1 MRVAPRPRFLA
12 LVAARRRF
20 PHTRPDA
27 AALALARL
35 VVAEVVHELV
45 QRDSRRGSIRG
56 KRPSAGLLR
65 RRREGSAPAGEKS
78 CGVHIVAFACCAST
92 RVKLLGFVFLP
103 EGGGYSF
110 SNRVFRGK
118 GPPPPWVKIGRF
130 SSLFMFFWSIFD
142 ISIENSIILYV
153 KCRK

>member
-20 PHTRPDA
+20 PHARPDA

-78 CGVHIVAFACCAST
+78 CGVHMSPSLVVRRRESS
-92 RVKLLGFVFLP
+92 FL
-103 EGGGYSF
+103 F
-110 SNRVFRGK
+110 SN
-118 GPPPPWVKIGRF
+118 
-130 SSLFMFFWSIFD
+130 SYLD
-142 ISIENSIILYV
+142 
-153 KCRK
+153 